1 MSTLIAEKNFV
12 VAASRE
18 RVWRLIGK
26 VIFGILPGLEK
37 VEILDENSFRA
48 ILRMKV
54 LGVRWSMKVRGEM
67 MDVLPPEF
75 FSVKLFIESPGG
87 LFAMGQKV
95 TLAMAIVDE
104 SQTEVACKAMA
115 GSMGIPFR
123 VLLLGQARRFA
134 RSTFEAIE
142 NRLKELA

>member
-1 MSTLIAEKNFV
+1 MSTLIGEKNFS

-37 VEILDENSFRA
+37 VEILDENTFRA
-48 ILRMKV
+48 ILKMKV
-54 LGVRWSMKVRGEM
+54 LWVRWSMKVRGEM
-67 MDVLPPEF
+67 VDISPPES

-87 LFAMGQKV
+87 LFTMEQKV
-95 TLAMAIVDE
+95 TLAMTIVDK
-104 SQTEVACKAMA
+104 SQTEVGCKATA
-115 GSMGIPFR
+115 DSMGIPFR

-142 NRLKELA
+142 KRLKELA